1 MSDTTRA
8 VQPEGGPVSSD
19 PGHAAWVDPEGPS
32 RYAPPPVNDDTQPL
46 RWVPP
51 AGPEYPQTAPP
62 APSDRAKPPFYRR
75 AWFVGLLGLI
85 GGAII
90 AGTAASGSGKT
101 TVRTVAGPTV
111 TQEVPGPTVTQD
123 VPGPTV
129 TQQAPTPKPA
139 PKPVSNVLLDRS
151 GSGQWNSTQFQ
162 VGDGPL
168 TVTYSYDGNSS
179 FGGSGDNFMADI
191 VSGSSDSLSVAND
204 IAVSGGKTTTVYP
217 DTSFGGSHSYHLEVT
232 ATGHWHFKI
241 TQG

>member
-1 MSDTTRA
+1 MTIYEPPTA
-8 VQPEGGPVSSD
+8 PQYPVS
-19 PGHAAWVDPEGPS
+19 
-32 RYAPPPVNDDTQPL
+32 PP
-46 RWVPP
+46 
-51 AGPEYPQTAPP
+51 PP
-62 APSDRAKPPFYRR
+62 APEAPRHRKDHRR
-75 AWFVGLLGLI
+75 RNAFL
-85 GGAII
+85 I
-90 AGTAASGSGKT
+90 AGLSLALGIGIGAAAASGGTKT
-101 TVRTVAGPTV
+101 VTHDVAGPTV
-111 TQEVPGPTVTQD
+111 TQQVPAPTVTQQ

-129 TQQAPTPKPA
+129 TQQAPAPKPA

-217 DTSFGGSHSYHLEVT
+217 NTSFGGSHSYHLEVT

>member
-1 MSDTTRA
+1 VSDTTHA
-8 VQPEGGPVSSD
+8 AQPEGAPVSSD
-19 PGHAAWVDPEGPS
+19 PGYAAWLDPEGPS

-46 RWVPP
+46 GWVPP

-85 GGAII
+85 VGATI

-111 TQEVPGPTVTQD
+111 TQEVPGPTVTQ
-123 VPGPTV
+123 PGPTV

-139 PKPVSNVLLDRS
+139 PKPVSNVLFDGS
-151 GSGQWNSTQFQ
+151 GSGTWNSKPFQ
-162 VGDGPL
+162 VSDGPL
-168 TVTYSYDGNSS
+168 TVTYSYDHNTSGY
-179 FGGSGDNFMADI
+179 GGDNFYAD
-191 VSGSSDSLSVAND
+191 VASNDDDLSITND

-217 DTSFGGSHSYHLEVT
+217 NTSFGGSHSYHLEVT